1 MVNVM
6 RSSMINSGRTIAL
19 AVALTPLAARSAL
32 AQQNPRSTV
41 EVRVH
46 ACALGRCADDS
57 SRVVV
62 TVLMNKLDS
71 LQRIFLGTPI
81 APEQQERMASEMSDM
96 LSRIAELQRGAVE
109 MGFERAGEASRKAM
123 ADAGVAAMLQYQPAS
138 QIPPEAVPKGW
149 IGLTFVGAPVDNVR
163 HGEYFVRFLDYPEV
177 ESVEPDSP
185 AERAG
190 IAHGDL
196 LLAFNG
202 QDVTTQDISMTKLL
216 EPEHKVIVRM
226 ERDGVDRDYPLI
238 VARAPQM
245 FVRRRVDF
253 ATPEAPVGIRGLLA
267 EPPAPPSWTTGAVPA
282 PAPAPRAPVT
292 VFNFSPA
299 MAAVAG
305 ASMSPVNP
313 DLGRAFGV
321 DRGVLVLQT
330 PHGTVAEQSGLRAG
344 DVIVRAA
351 GAAVSTVDELRRV
364 LERHAADATVE
375 LRIVRDRKSRT
386 LQLKQ

>member
-6 RSSMINSGRTIAL
+6 RSSMMNPGRTIAL
-19 AVALTPLAARSAL
+19 AMAIAPLAAGSAL
-32 AQQNPRSTV
+32 AQQSPRSTV

-46 ACALGRCADDS
+46 ACAAGRCADDS

-62 TVLMNKLDS
+62 TVLMNRLDS

-81 APEQQERMASEMSDM
+81 AREKQERMAAEMSDM
-96 LSRIAELQRGAVE
+96 VSHIAELQRGAME
-109 MGFERAGEASRKAM
+109 MRFERAGEAYAKAM
-123 ADAGVAAMLQYQPAS
+123 SDAGVAAMLQHQPAP

-202 QDVTTQDISMTKLL
+202 QDVTTQDISMTRLL
-216 EPEHKVIVRM
+216 EPEHRVIVRM
-226 ERDGVDRDYPLI
+226 ERNGVDRDYPLI

-253 ATPEAPVGIRGLLA
+253 AAPV
-267 EPPAPPSWTTGAVPA
+267 

-344 DVIVRAA
+344 DVIVTAA
-351 GAAVSTVDELRRV
+351 GAAVSTVDDLRRV

-375 LRIVRDRKSRT
+375 LRIVRNRKSRVV
-386 LQLKQ
+386 QLKQ

>member
-1 MVNVM
+1 M

-19 AVALTPLAARSAL
+19 AVALAPLAARPAL

-96 LSRIAELQRGAVE
+96 LSRIAELQRGAME
-109 MGFERAGEASRKAM
+109 MSVERAGEASRKAM
-123 ADAGVAAMLQYQPAS
+123 ADAGAAAMLQYRPVS

-185 AERAG
+185 AEHAG

-202 QDVTTQDISMTKLL
+202 QDVTTQDISMTRLL
-216 EPEHKVIVRM
+216 EPDHKVVVRM
-226 ERDGVDRDYPLI
+226 ERNGVDRDYPLI

-253 ATPEAPVGIRGLLA
+253 ATPDAPVRIRGVLA
-267 EPPAPPSWTTGAVPA
+267 EPPAPPTWTSDA
-282 PAPAPRAPVT
+282 APAPRTPVT

-299 MAAVAG
+299 ISAVAG

-344 DVIVRAA
+344 DVIVTAA
-351 GAAVSTVDELRRV
+351 GAAVTTVDDLRRV
-364 LERHAADATVE
+364 LEWHAADATVE
-375 LRIVRDRKSRT
+375 LRIVRNRKSRT

>member
-96 LSRIAELQRGAVE
+96 LSRIAELQRGAME

-267 EPPAPPSWTTGAVPA
+267 APPAPPSWTPGAAPA
-282 PAPAPRAPVT
+282 PAAAPRAPVT
-292 VFNFSPA
+292 VFTCRPA
-299 MAAVAG
+299 MAAGAG